1 LKEKELKSVALLTIG
16 YRDAEN
22 DWNAN
27 LIEVSRPKDKL
38 FLNIEKEAHQEA
50 AASI

>member
-1 LKEKELKSVALLTIG
+1 MKEKELKSVAILTIG
-16 YRDAEN
+16 YRDAGN

-27 LIEVSRPKDKL
+27 LKKVSRPKDKL

-50 AASI
+50 AANI